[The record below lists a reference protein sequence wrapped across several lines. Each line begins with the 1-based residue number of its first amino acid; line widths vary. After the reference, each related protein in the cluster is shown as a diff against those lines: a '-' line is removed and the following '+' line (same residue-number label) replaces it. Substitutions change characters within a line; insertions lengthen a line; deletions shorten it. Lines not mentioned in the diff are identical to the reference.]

1 MGENWHTAGMW
12 SIQKLLDVG
21 HFDVR
26 MIHADDP
33 VCERYL
39 SPFYTLLLGPEPVPL
54 IESLPADRPTPWREA
69 DQTLLDLADM
79 INERAGQI
87 FPGEPEYVVASRI
100 NDDTNAHV

>member
-1 MGENWHTAGMW
+1 MW
-12 SIQKLLDVG
+12 LIRKPLDVSY
-21 HFDVR
+21 FDAS
-26 MIHADDP
+26 MIHADDT

-87 FPGEPEYVVASRI
+87 FPGEPEYVVASRE
-100 NDDTNAHV
+100 NDDSNAHV

>member
-1 MGENWHTAGMW
+1 MDGNWHTAGMW
-12 SIQKLLDVG
+12 SIQRLLEVSYLDV
-21 HFDVR
+21 R
-26 MIHADDP
+26 TPHADDA

-69 DQTLLDLADM
+69 DQTLLDLADL

-87 FPGEPEYVVASRI
+87 FPGEPE
-100 NDDTNAHV
+100 